1 MLKVKE
7 RSARQ
12 QQSQPQLKAPQP
24 EQLMDVASS
33 ADDEIRPLAY
43 RKWQE
48 AGCPASDGV
57 EFWLTAETE
66 IRRRKPR

>member
-12 QQSQPQLKAPQP
+12 QEPQAQLKTPQP
-24 EQLMDVASS
+24 EQAANVAGTP
-33 ADDEIRPLAY
+33 DDEIRPLAY
-43 RKWQE
+43 QKWQE
-48 AGCPASDGV
+48 AGCPDGDGM

>member
-1 MLKVKE
+1 MLKVKA
-7 RSARQ
+7 RTARQ
-12 QQSQPQLKAPQP
+12 QQSQTQLAVPQP
-24 EQLMDVASS
+24 EQLADVAG
-33 ADDEIRPLAY
+33 APDDEIRPLAY

>member
-12 QQSQPQLKAPQP
+12 QQSQTQLKALQP
-24 EQLMDVASS
+24 EQLADVAS
-33 ADDEIRPLAY
+33 APDDEIRPLAY
-43 RKWQE
+43 QKWQE
-48 AGCPASDGV
+48 AGCPDGDGM